1 MKEESIS
8 KTARFQAPDALRGL
22 IIILMALDHANHFVA
37 QKHSSGEYWGGDFP
51 EYYGALSF
59 LTRLVTHLSAPG
71 FFFLMGMG
79 MVLFTLSRRKRNWR
93 ESKII
98 QHFILRGSILILLQL
113 FVVNRAWALSPRGWV
128 LDTYIGVFFAL
139 GGTMIIGSFF
149 LWLKPPY
156 LLGLTAA
163 FLLSDA
169 YLPLDPT
176 MWGNAFSI
184 FSRLSSVPGGDLAL
198 WVNYPILPWLPLVS
212 YGMLF
217 GHWLAEDEKKSYQ
230 LALWIGVSFLAVF
243 FILRAANG
251 FGNIR
256 PRAGESWIDFL
267 TVVKYP
273 PSLTFILLTMGSN
286 LILLWGFSRIREKL
300 APALNMLII
309 FGQVPLLFYVG
320 HLYLY
325 AAMGNWLTPKG
336 TSLPTMYLYWIVG
349 LLILYPLCRWY
360 AKLKR
365 RQSIRSLLQFF

>member
-163 FLLSDA
+163 FLSTQPCGEMPSQFLVVYHLSPVVISPCGLIIPFCPGCLWSA
-169 YLPLDPT
+169 TGCFLGTGLPRTKRKAISLPYGLASHFWQFFSSFVLQ
-176 MWGNAFSI
+176 MVSGISVRVRGRAGSI
-184 FSRLSSVPGGDLAL
+184 F
-198 WVNYPILPWLPLVS
+198 
-212 YGMLF
+212 
-217 GHWLAEDEKKSYQ
+217 
-230 LALWIGVSFLAVF
+230 
-243 FILRAANG
+243 
-251 FGNIR
+251 
-256 PRAGESWIDFL
+256 
-267 TVVKYP
+267 
-273 PSLTFILLTMGSN
+273 
-286 LILLWGFSRIREKL
+286 
-300 APALNMLII
+300 
-309 FGQVPLLFYVG
+309 
-320 HLYLY
+320 
-325 AAMGNWLTPKG
+325 
-336 TSLPTMYLYWIVG
+336 
-349 LLILYPLCRWY
+349 
-360 AKLKR
+360 
-365 RQSIRSLLQFF
+365 